1 MAEALTREQ
10 LRKQNIKL
18 AFSVWGKSILA
29 SILGIV
35 LYLSLGLIA
44 TMNQDQL
51 GYRYYTEPL
60 DFTGSSALYEASFG
74 RYDEYHL
81 AKDGKTATLDKS
93 YAYDTETHQYV
104 YSEEL
109 TAQTKETMPV
119 FDKKAI
125 DKRIEEKDET
135 VGSYSPIYQEKTAL
149 KTAMDIVSQV
159 FMLFLLGMLVYAV
172 TWQQGDKDRNTEDFG
187 RMQRDKL
194 RGLKIGLLA
203 SIPSGVMVL
212 LLFISRLTGLL
223 PNYIFFYR
231 LGMLAYAPINN
242 ALSSGTA
249 WTANVTWW
257 LLPVA
262 VLCLTVIPLVT
273 HFGYQLG
280 YHHYSI
286 NEHLIYKNIKKK

>member
-1 MAEALTREQ
+1 MAEFLTKEQ

-18 AFSVWGKSILA
+18 AFGVWGKSILA

-35 LYLSLGLIA
+35 LYLSLGMIS

-60 DFTGSSALYEASFG
+60 DFTGPSALYEASFA

-81 AKDGKTATLDKS
+81 SEDGKTATLHKS
-93 YAYDTETHQYV
+93 YVYDTETHQYV
-104 YSEEL
+104 YSEQL

-119 FDKKAI
+119 FDKKVI

-135 VGSYSPIYQEKTAL
+135 VGSYSPIYREKTAL
-149 KTAMDIVSQV
+149 KTAMDIVSQA
-159 FMLFLLGMLVYAV
+159 FMLLLLAMLVYTV

-187 RMQRDKL
+187 RMQRDKW

-212 LLFISRLTGLL
+212 LLFVSRLFGLM
-223 PNYIFFYR
+223 PNYIFVYR

-242 ALSSGTA
+242 VLSSGTA

-262 VLCLTVIPLVT
+262 LLCWTVIPLVT
-273 HFGYQLG
+273 HIGYQLG
-280 YHHYSI
+280 HRQYSI
-286 NEHLIYKNIKKK
+286 GEHFIYKNIKKK